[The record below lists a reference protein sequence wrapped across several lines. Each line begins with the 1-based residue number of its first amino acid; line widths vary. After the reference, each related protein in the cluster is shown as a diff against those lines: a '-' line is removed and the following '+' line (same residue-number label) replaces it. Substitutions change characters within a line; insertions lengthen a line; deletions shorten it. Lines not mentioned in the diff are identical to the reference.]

1 MPVTPPPT
9 PSNPTR
15 AVWKVAIG
23 GLPLPRLF
31 DYRPIEGDDGA
42 VPGCRVRVPFGSRER
57 IGVIAAVGPADDDGA
72 DLKPALERLD
82 ATPLLAGELWDSLRW
97 LAHYTHEPF
106 GEVVATA
113 LPTLL
118 RHGEP
123 LPHTDRLGW
132 RLSAAGVDALPRL
145 RPGRPRR
152 LAERLAQG
160 EVAEDELDSLF
171 DDWRAALRSLDG
183 RGLVEQVVMT
193 PATAPAQPG
202 PEPNDEQRAAIDA
215 LLASRDAFG
224 AFLLDGITGSGKTEV
239 YLHAIADCLARGKQ
253 ALVLVPEIGLTPQ
266 TLARFRARLGVPVYA
281 LHSGLSDG
289 ERARTW
295 AACLRGQ
302 ARVVVGTRSAVFLPL
317 PDAGLIVV
325 DEEHDGSYKQLDGIR
340 YHARD
345 FAIYR
350 ASQLNVPIVLGSA
363 TPSMESLRNARTQ
376 RYTHLH
382 LRKRAGVAKPP
393 AVRVIDIRKRAL
405 DAGLSNELIDA
416 LSRTLEAGGQALVFK
431 NRRGYAP
438 VLLCHDCGWSAECP
452 RCDASMTVHAKG
464 RRLQCHHCGASKRSP
479 DACPDCGGLAL
490 QPQGAGTEK
499 LEETLAARF
508 PQVPVV
514 RIDKGTTRNR
524 DALVGHIEALGQG
537 PGLLV
542 GTQMLAK
549 GHDLPGLTLVA
560 VVGIDEGLFSADF
573 RAPEKLAQLLVQ
585 VSGRAGRAD
594 RPGEVLLQTH
604 HPEHPLLHTLLTG
617 GYAQFADEELALRE
631 EVQFPPFA
639 HMAMF
644 RAEARDMDV
653 ANAFLVQVRAH
664 LEATSPGAVLTTH
677 GPLPAPMPRRAGYQ
691 RAQLVVSSNA
701 RPALHAALDAA
712 LPSIRELPE
721 ARRVRWSLDVDPVD
735 LY

>member
-1 MPVTPPPT
+1 MPSAPAPAPF
-9 PSNPTR
+9 PAAA

-31 DYRPIEGDDGA
+31 DYRPVEGDLDA
-42 VPGCRVRVPFGSRER
+42 APGCRVRVPFGTRER
-57 IGVIAAVGPADDDGA
+57 IGVIAAIGAADEPGA
-72 DLKPALERLD
+72 ELKPAIERLD
-82 ATPLLAGELWDSLRW
+82 AVPLLGGELWDSLRW

-123 LPHTDRLGW
+123 LPPTDRLGW

-171 DDWRAALRSLDG
+171 GDWRAALRSLDG

-193 PATAPAQPG
+193 PATTPAQPG
-202 PEPNDEQRAAIDA
+202 PDPNDEQRTAIDA
-215 LLASRDAFG
+215 ILASRDAFG

-239 YLHAIADCLARGKQ
+239 YLHAIADCLARGRQ

-393 AVRVIDIRKRAL
+393 AVRVIDVRKRAL

-416 LSRTLEAGGQALVFK
+416 LARTLEAGGQALVFK

-524 DALVGHIEALGQG
+524 DALVGHIEALGDG

-604 HPEHPLLHTLLTG
+604 HPEHPLLHTLLNG

-631 EVQFPPFA
+631 DVQFPPFA

-644 RAEARDMDV
+644 RAEARDMDI